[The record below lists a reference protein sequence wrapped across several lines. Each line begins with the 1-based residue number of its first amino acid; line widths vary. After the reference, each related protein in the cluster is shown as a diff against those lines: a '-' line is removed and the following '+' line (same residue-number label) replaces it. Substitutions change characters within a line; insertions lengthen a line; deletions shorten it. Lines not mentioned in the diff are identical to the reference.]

1 MKRNRPALLT
11 SLLLLAAYL
20 GVPMLLKRTFNHNV
34 LREGDSAVPEVALTF
49 DDGPDPETTPRVL
62 DILGEKNIRATFF
75 MLGSQMEKHPELARR
90 VIAEGHEIGVHGY
103 QHVNHMMLLPWQ
115 VKADLRKA
123 VQVYEEVLGIRPR
136 TFRPPHGVY
145 TWGTIWAEKE
155 LGLKPVH
162 WTIAAG
168 EWLQQVSSEAVRE
181 RILTELDFG
190 AVVLLHDARWGSDKV
205 IEMLPALL
213 QDLKTFGYSCKPLSE
228 MQGLRTGTIK
238 STWERLL
245 AWYDRMYDRNHG
257 IDALTRPAHGLYRI
271 GLAPF
276 PGESI
281 MLSSGEIVEN
291 NSMQGELHLHN
302 RRMVKVARHNKF
314 SALKMVRRSMQDL
327 AREIENNPKYR
338 NIQVFFG
345 LSLMDK
351 IGEELGFQYADL
363 PRSKGNPIL
372 YFGFNLIR
380 FVYTGQWKN
389 DTARLI
395 YIDRDTLL
403 ERYGKKTKKRE
414 QQTV

>member
-1 MKRNRPALLT
+1 MKSKKPALFT
-11 SLLLLAAYL
+11 SLLFLAAIF
-20 GVPMLLKRTFNHNV
+20 GVPMLIKRTFNHRV

-49 DDGPDPETTPRVL
+49 DDGPDPETTPKVL
-62 DILGEKNIRATFF
+62 EILRERNVKATFF
-75 MLGSQMEKHPELARR
+75 MLGSQIEKHPELARQ
-90 VIAEGHEIGVHGY
+90 VLEEGHEVALHGY
-103 QHVNHMMLLPWQ
+103 RHVNHLLRLPWQ
-115 VKADLRKA
+115 VKADLQKA
-123 VQVYEEVLGIRPR
+123 VAVYERVLGQKPEH
-136 TFRPPHGVY
+136 FRPPHGVY
-145 TWGTIWAEKE
+145 TWGTIWAEKA
-155 LGLKPVH
+155 LNLKPVH

-168 EWLQQVSSEAVRE
+168 EWLQQVSSEDVRE
-181 RILTELDFG
+181 RILDELDFG
-190 AVVLLHDARWGSDKV
+190 AVVLLHDARWGSEKV
-205 IEMLPALL
+205 IEMLPNLL
-213 QDLKTFGYSCKPLSE
+213 QDLKTYGYSCKPLAQL
-228 MQGLRTGTIK
+228 QGLRTGTIK

-245 AWYDRMYDRNHG
+245 AWYDRVYDRSHG
-257 IDALTRPAHGLYRI
+257 IDPLTRPAHGLYRI
-271 GLAPF
+271 GLAAF

-281 MLSSGEIVEN
+281 MLGSGEIVEH

-327 AREIENNPKYR
+327 AKEIENNPKYR
-338 NIQVFFG
+338 NIQIFFG

-363 PRSKGNPIL
+363 PQSKGNPFL

-389 DTARLI
+389 NTARLI

-414 QQTV
+414 QQKV